1 MNNLILFVAALVTSM
16 PFNSKICKEPG
27 IYFHIR
33 ECTRDQSYFAN
44 ILLTLE
50 EKPLK
55 EDSSETVVRI
65 SVAHPFDLPSTKVIT
80 ISAKTIDFQEK
91 SLQIESKDK
100 IPFVVTSSRHISRKS
115 DHARQIEKR
124 VLALIRTVRD
134 SKLDKSG
141 RDHSM
146 CEDATSVLIEAVGRD
161 SSGYVHVVT
170 DDDESLLFRQAETL
184 EFDYSEKRSLFD

>member
-1 MNNLILFVAALVTSM
+1 M
-16 PFNSKICKEPG
+16 PFNSKICKEPDV
-27 IYFHIR
+27 YFHTR
-33 ECTRDQSYFAN
+33 ECTQDESYFAN

-55 EDSSETVVRI
+55 EGSSETVVRV
-65 SVAHPFDLPSTKVIT
+65 SVAPPFDLPSTKVIT
-80 ISAKTIDFQEK
+80 ISAKTIDFQAK

-100 IPFVVTSSRHISRKS
+100 IPVVVTSSRRISRKS

-134 SKLDKSG
+134 SKQQ
-141 RDHSM
+141 HSRRSQRM
-146 CEDATSVLIEAVGRD
+146 DEDATSVLIEAVGRG

-184 EFDYSEKRSLFD
+184 EFDHSEKRSLFD

>member
-1 MNNLILFVAALVTSM
+1 M
-16 PFNSKICKEPG
+16 PFNSKICKEPD
-27 IYFHIR
+27 IYFHTR
-33 ECTRDQSYFAN
+33 ECTQDESYFAN

-65 SVAHPFDLPSTKVIT
+65 SVAPPFSLPSTKVIT
-80 ISAKTIDFQEK
+80 IGATTIEVQVK

-100 IPFVVTSSRHISRKS
+100 IPVVVTSSRRISRKCNE
-115 DHARQIEKR
+115 AQQIERR
-124 VLALIRTVRD
+124 VLALLRTVHDR
-134 SKLDKSG
+134 KQDKSG

-146 CEDATSVLIEAVGRD
+146 CEDATSVLIEVVGRD

-184 EFDYSEKRSLFD
+184 EFDDSEKRSLFD